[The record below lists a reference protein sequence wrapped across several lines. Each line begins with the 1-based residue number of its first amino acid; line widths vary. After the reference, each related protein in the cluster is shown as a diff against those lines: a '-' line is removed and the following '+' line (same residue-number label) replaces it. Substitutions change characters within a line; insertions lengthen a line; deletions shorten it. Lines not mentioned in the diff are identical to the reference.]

1 MLLLLTIEKTISFYV
16 LHSIYIINDGI
27 VENETQE
34 SPVICHI
41 LYNVIIE
48 VKEGKLGGISL
59 PIRVY
64 CLNLIMII
72 MHKYTPF

>member
-27 VENETQE
+27 VENKTQE
-34 SPVICHI
+34 SSVICHI

-48 VKEGKLGGISL
+48 VKEGKLGEFH
-59 PIRVY
+59 
-64 CLNLIMII
+64 CL
-72 MHKYTPF
+72 